1 MTDANQFEHFFDE
14 GLIEAVLRPIK
25 SGKEAS
31 VHLCR
36 ANPRTTGEELVALKA
51 YHPLDRRD
59 FRDESMYRDGEWIKP
74 RRVRVALEQKTR
86 FGREVQGM
94 IWVDREWD
102 TLRALSAGGAPV
114 PRPIERTGDAILMSY
129 VGDETFAAPQLR
141 SYPVDDADEAEAI
154 VDQVLRAIE
163 RMLFLN
169 VVHGDLSPY
178 NLLVWE
184 GRGHGDRP
192 SRRPSTR
199 GRTATRRTSSTAT
212 SSASA
217 RGARTTTCTGRPA
230 RIANDLWTGWEIADL
245 VPEELR
251 GLTM

>member
-14 GLIEAVLRPIK
+14 GLIGSVLRPIK

-36 ANPRTTGEELVALKA
+36 ANPRTTDEVLVALKA

-59 FRDESMYRDGEWIKP
+59 FRDESMYRDGEWIKE
-74 RRVRVALEQKTR
+74 RRVRVALEKKTR

-94 IWVDREWD
+94 IWVDREWE

-114 PRPIERTGDAILMSY
+114 PRPIERTGDSILMTY
-129 VGDETFAAPQLR
+129 IGDDDFAAPQLR
-141 SYPVDDADEAEAI
+141 SYEVDDAEEAEAL
-154 VDQVLRAIE
+154 VDQVLRAVE

-178 NLLVWE
+178 NVLVWNGLVTVIDLPQAVDPRKNRHARAFLE
-184 GRGHGDRP
+184 RDVERICEWASHHGVQ
-192 SRRPSTR
+192 
-199 GRTATRRTSSTAT
+199 
-212 SSASA
+212 
-217 RGARTTTCTGRPA
+217 RPA
-230 RIANDLWTGWEIADL
+230 GRIAADLWTGWEFADL

>member
-1 MTDANQFEHFFDE
+1 LTDANQFEHFFDE
-14 GLIEAVLRPIK
+14 GLIESVLRPIK

-59 FRDESMYRDGEWIKP
+59 FRDESMYRDGEWIEE
-74 RRVRVALEQKTR
+74 RRVRVALEKKTR

-94 IWVDREWD
+94 IWVDREWE
-102 TLRALSAGGAPV
+102 TLRGLSAGGAPV
-114 PRPIERTGDAILMSY
+114 PKPIERTGDAILMTY
-129 VGDETFAAPQLR
+129 IGDDDFAAPQLR
-141 SYPVDDADEAEAI
+141 SYEVDDAEEAEAL

-178 NLLVWE
+178 NVLVWNGLVTIIDLPQAVDPRKNRHARAFLE
-184 GRGHGDRP
+184 RDVERVCEWASRHGVQ
-192 SRRPSTR
+192 
-199 GRTATRRTSSTAT
+199 
-212 SSASA
+212 
-217 RGARTTTCTGRPA
+217 RPA
-230 RIANDLWTGWEIADL
+230 ERIAADLWTGWELADL